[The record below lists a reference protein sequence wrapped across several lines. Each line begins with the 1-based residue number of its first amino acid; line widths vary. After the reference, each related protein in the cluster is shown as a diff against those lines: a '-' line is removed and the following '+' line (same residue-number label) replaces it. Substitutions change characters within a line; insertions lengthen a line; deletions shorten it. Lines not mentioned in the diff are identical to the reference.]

1 MPTDSADTRWVSLGA
16 GGHAASV
23 VDALR
28 DVAELAGVVGESS
41 RDWGVEHLASDDDAV
56 DAAQANGWKVLAN
69 VGSNRIRLALVDSLP
84 EDVQFSPVA
93 RTATVAVDAELGA
106 GSVVLHHAHV
116 GPDSRIGR
124 AVIIN
129 TGAIVEHDVVIGD
142 GAHVGP
148 GAAVL
153 GGCQIGGRAFIGSGA
168 RVLPGRTVG
177 ADAVVG
183 AGAVVTEDVAPG
195 VTVVGQPARVVKR
208 TAAGETS

>member
-1 MPTDSADTRWVSLGA
+1 MPTDPPRDVWVSLGA

-23 VDALR
+23 ADALR

-41 RDWGVEHLASDDDAV
+41 RHWSVEHFATDDDAIE
-56 DAAQANGWKVLAN
+56 AAQANGWKVLAT
-69 VGSNRIRLALVDSLP
+69 VGSNRVRLALIDNLP
-84 EDVQFSPVA
+84 GDVRFSVAA
-93 RTATVAVDAELGA
+93 RTATVALDAELGA
-106 GSVVLHHAHV
+106 GTVVLHHAHV
-116 GPDSRIGR
+116 GPQARLGR

-129 TGAIVEHDVVIGD
+129 TGAIVEHDVVIDD
-142 GAHVGP
+142 GAHIGP

-153 GGCQIGGRAFIGSGA
+153 GAGRIGARVFIGSGA

-195 VTVVGQPARVVKR
+195 VTVVGQPARPVR
-208 TAAGETS
+208 RPSAGEGS